1 MDFNNWL
8 AAALGIVSIA
18 TLAGLGFMRGTVIN
32 LREQLADAR
41 GETKALKES
50 RDEANRQIATLKTDL
65 AALTRVVTG
74 EAHWVAI
81 GDKLD
86 EHHHAAMGHWESG
99 EKTLAQ
105 ILAEL
110 RGKP

>member
-32 LREQLADAR
+32 LREQLSDAR

-50 RDEANRQIATLKTDL
+50 RDEASRQIATLKTDL

-74 EAHWVAI
+74 EAHWVSI
-81 GDKLD
+81 GHKLD
-86 EHHHAAMGHWESG
+86 EHHDAAMSHWDTG
-99 EKTLAQ
+99 EQTLGQ
-105 ILAEL
+105 ILDEL
-110 RGKP
+110 RRKP